1 MNNSRYY
8 MSPNRILK
16 NNAKAVFSDGKTTL
30 RDGVLISCAQKR
42 LNQNINSVK
51 NDLNE
56 SELLKDSPILSSPST
71 SRCKSKNSV
80 INACYTPSS
89 LFRSANA
96 CSTPISG
103 RSTKKSK
110 QCFMNSSRKNNDV
123 EDRLKVAVRVRPLNA
138 KECLLASVSN
148 IIKVN
153 NNEVTVMV
161 GSSADAS
168 SGVSHSF
175 AYDHVFSSCNPDSP
189 DYAHQKDVFLKTAQP
204 LIVRSFE
211 GYNTCL
217 FAYGQTGSGKSYSMM
232 GIDTLESLDRQEKHI
247 PKVEMNADA
256 GIIPRFCHEL
266 FQYIENEKEK
276 FHAEVEVS
284 YFEIYNEKIHDLLC
298 VSQDMENSTNGRL
311 LGGTP
316 IKMNR
321 KALKVREHPIWGPY
335 VVDLSVHP
343 VDSFEALRNW
353 LIVGNSQRATAATG
367 LNDKS
372 SRSHSIFNI
381 MLKINKSDS
390 IECKDS
396 TTIEQSRRSKISLV
410 DLAGSERIS
419 GSSSERIREGVHIN
433 KSLLTLGKVISAL
446 SDDRNSSV
454 FVPYRESV
462 LTWLL
467 RENLGGNSKTVMLA
481 TISPASIH
489 VDETLATLRYACQAR
504 RIVNRVKV
512 NESEHDKVIR
522 ELKSEVE
529 RLKSLH
535 YEYER
540 QKRLSI
546 STNATPRTII
556 IETSNINETEIE
568 NLREQLS
575 EREKE
580 LQLAQKSWME
590 RLKEADD
597 LRKSGLHLLK
607 RKGLAIELDKEQKH
621 ACLINLTEDP
631 MLTET
636 LFYIIPNGCVKIG
649 RTRSTLSGTKPD
661 IILDGPLVAHNH
673 CIIENING
681 ELYVTPEN
689 KDFETYLN
697 GELVKSKKQIF
708 HGDRLVIG
716 GSHFFRVSNPFCS
729 QKEKKKK
736 MADFYQAY
744 QEVLE
749 TQEEKLRLELEEE
762 KRIALSD
769 IETNRI
775 EHERD
780 VKERMDKIEL
790 EQLMLKCNKEILE
803 SEKKIIDEK
812 KNNIKTMESDI
823 LLINPAKMNESKLF
837 DEINNIMQQPSQGS
851 LHKVQLM
858 VKEATQHCR
867 NHGLLYEFKQS
878 KVIDEFGIYQTKI
891 LIIDKGNELKAE
903 WPIARLEVWL
913 ESIREQENWNSKN
926 IFNCFDIE
934 WEKMDIS
941 LNDSVHDS
949 LNASRIN
956 LNISAYKETILKS
969 EISKPQQIN
978 NLANCRSI
986 KEMDFENLVKAHIQ
1000 KIQCSTIKL
1009 KDICKIHENDNN
1021 FVYSK
1026 ASRVLSESI
1035 ERLEYTLNIM
1045 QTCFDEAH
1053 FDNTKSVRF
1062 LMD

>member
-1 MNNSRYY
+1 MNNSRHY
-8 MSPNRILK
+8 MSPNGVLK
-16 NNAKAVFSDGKTTL
+16 SNSKSVCSDGKTTL
-30 RDGVLISCAQKR
+30 RDGVLLSCAQKR
-42 LNQNINSVK
+42 LNTNINNVK
-51 NDLNE
+51 HELNE
-56 SELLKDSPILSSPST
+56 SELMKEYPVLSPST
-71 SRCKSKNSV
+71 TRCKSKLNPV

-96 CSTPISG
+96 CSTPISV
-103 RSTKKSK
+103 RTVKKSK
-110 QCFMNSSRKNNDV
+110 QCLMNTSRKNNDG
-123 EDRLKVAVRVRPLNA
+123 EARLIVAVRVRPLNA
-138 KECLLASVSN
+138 KECLLPSISN
-148 IIKVN
+148 VIVVN
-153 NNEVTVMV
+153 SHEVTVMV
-161 GSSADAS
+161 GASADAS
-168 SGVSHSF
+168 SGVNHSF
-175 AYDHVFSSCNPDSP
+175 AYDHIFSSCNPNSS
-189 DYAHQKDVFLKTAQP
+189 DYANQKEVFLKTAQP
-204 LIVRSFE
+204 LIIRAFE
-211 GYNTCL
+211 GYNACL

-232 GIDTLESLDRQEKHI
+232 GIDTFGSFDNSENS
-247 PKVEMNADA
+247 VELNPDA

-266 FQYIENEKEK
+266 FRYIHNGKDK

-298 VSQDMENSTNGRL
+298 VSHDMENSTNGRL

-316 IKMNR
+316 TKIKR

-381 MLKINKSDS
+381 MLKISHTDLSVLDANESKESNP
-390 IECKDS
+390 IQ
-396 TTIEQSRRSKISLV
+396 QSRRSKISLV

-446 SDDRNSSV
+446 SDDRNSNNSSV

-481 TISPASIH
+481 TISPASVH

-540 QKRLSI
+540 QKRLSGC
-546 STNATPRTII
+546 TKATPRTII
-556 IETSNINETEIE
+556 IDTSNINETELE

-575 EREKE
+575 ERENE
-580 LQLAQKSWME
+580 LQRAQKSWME

-597 LRKSGLHLLK
+597 LRRSGLHLLK

-636 LFYIIPNGCVKIG
+636 LFYIIPTGCVKIG

-673 CIIENING
+673 CVIENING

-689 KDFETYLN
+689 ADFETYLN
-697 GELVKSKKQIF
+697 GELVKYKRQIF

-736 MADFYQAY
+736 LADFYQAY

-762 KRIALSD
+762 KRMALSH
-769 IETNRI
+769 IETNRM
-775 EHERD
+775 EHERN

-790 EQLMLKCNKEILE
+790 EQLMLNCNKEILE
-803 SEKKIIDEK
+803 SEKKIIDERK
-812 KNNIKTMESDI
+812 KDLNSM
-823 LLINPAKMNESKLF
+823 LLIKPTQMNQSKLF

-867 NHGLLYEFKQS
+867 NQRLLYEFKQS
-878 KVIDEFGIYQTKI
+878 KVIDEFGMIQTKI
-891 LIIDKGNELKAE
+891 LILDKENELKAE

-934 WEKMDIS
+934 WEKSDIS
-941 LNDSVHDS
+941 LNDNVHDS
-949 LNASRIN
+949 MNASRIN
-956 LNISAYKETILKS
+956 LNISAFKETILNNSQQTNKS
-969 EISKPQQIN
+969 SININ
-978 NLANCRSI
+978 NKHL
-986 KEMDFENLVKAHIQ
+986 DFENLAKIHIHE
-1000 KIQCSTIKL
+1000 IQSSTSKL
-1009 KDICKIHENDNN
+1009 KDLCKTHANDNQCI
-1021 FVYSK
+1021 YSK
-1026 ASRVLSESI
+1026 TSQVISESI

-1045 QTCFDEAH
+1045 QSCFDEIH
-1053 FDNTKSVRF
+1053 IENTKSVRF